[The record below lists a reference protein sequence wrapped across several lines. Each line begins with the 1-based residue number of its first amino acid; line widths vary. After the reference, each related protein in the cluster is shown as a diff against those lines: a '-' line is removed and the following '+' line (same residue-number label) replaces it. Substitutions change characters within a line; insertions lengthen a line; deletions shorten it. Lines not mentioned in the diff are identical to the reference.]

1 MVNKIFTKAE
11 IEEIERRKK
20 GNKSDTTGI
29 FSSRI
34 KPKIIEMLEYWF
46 PQKKQLQ
53 KLVVKK
59 INKPEV
65 NQSHNNQ
72 ENKPCEVSLNS
83 SQT

>member
-11 IEEIERRKK
+11 LGEIERRKK
-20 GNKSDTTGI
+20 GNKSDKTGI
-29 FSSRI
+29 FSARI

-53 KLVVKK
+53 KLVARK

-65 NQSHNNQ
+65 NTPSLSKKNKKEARLSSHN
-72 ENKPCEVSLNS
+72 
-83 SQT
+83 